1 MVEMLTFVLQRCSL
15 HHLIEMMTKS
25 KDKIP
30 MTLTLIRSRLTSIK
44 RQLQSSNFPIC
55 YKDTEFCNL
64 HSARIQSMQLDL
76 LNLRKLYADIYRSIW
91 LYKKVGEVK

>member
-1 MVEMLTFVLQRCSL
+1 
-15 HHLIEMMTKS
+15 MMTKS
-25 KDKIP
+25 KDKTP

-44 RQLQSSNFPIC
+44 MQLQSSKNYSNFPIC

-64 HSARIQSMQLDL
+64 YSARIQSMKLDL

-91 LYKKVGEVK
+91 LYKKVGKVK